1 MNIFVVHQDPKTS
14 AQQLCDKH
22 VVKMI
27 LESAQMLCSAYPNGD
42 APYKR
47 AFYNHPCT
55 IWARESQENYEWLLD
70 HAYAMCQEY
79 TRRYSK
85 VHKSIHAIEWCGK
98 NQAKL
103 ELPKRFIVA
112 IDSAAMRSGAD
123 STDDYLQDWRH
134 SEPQIISENLEREAE
149 ALCNELEQL
158 YDKERLRDL
167 VSKGGFE
174 NE

>member
-1 MNIFVVHQDPKTS
+1 MNIFAVNKDPKIS

-79 TRRYSK
+79 TRRYGK

-103 ELPKRFIVA
+103 ELPKKGLTKFA
-112 IDSAAMRSGAD
+112 QAMPEQYKNKCSVTAYRSYYNGEKAGFA
-123 STDDYLQDWRH
+123 TWKK
-134 SEPQIISENLEREAE
+134 RETPKWFVKA
-149 ALCNELEQL
+149 
-158 YDKERLRDL
+158 
-167 VSKGGFE
+167 
-174 NE
+174 

>member
-1 MNIFVVHQDPKTS
+1 MNIFAVHEDPKTS

-55 IWARESQENYEWLLD
+55 IWARESQENYEWLLN

-79 TRRYSK
+79 TRRYGK

-103 ELPKRFIVA
+103 ELPRKGLTKFAQAMPEQYKNDCSIKAYRAYYNGDKARFATWKKRDTPEWFQPV
-112 IDSAAMRSGAD
+112 
-123 STDDYLQDWRH
+123 
-134 SEPQIISENLEREAE
+134 
-149 ALCNELEQL
+149 
-158 YDKERLRDL
+158 K
-167 VSKGGFE
+167 
-174 NE
+174 

>member
-1 MNIFVVHQDPKTS
+1 MSKSLLISMNIFAVDKDPKIS

-55 IWARESQENYEWLLD
+55 IWARESQENYEWLLT

-79 TRRYSK
+79 TRRYGK
-85 VHKSIHAIEWCGK
+85 VHKSIDAIEWCGK
-98 NQAKL
+98 NYIKLRLPQKGLTKFAQAMPEQYKNKCSVTAYRSYYNG
-103 ELPKRFIVA
+103 EKAGFAKWKKRETPKWFVKA
-112 IDSAAMRSGAD
+112 
-123 STDDYLQDWRH
+123 
-134 SEPQIISENLEREAE
+134 
-149 ALCNELEQL
+149 
-158 YDKERLRDL
+158 
-167 VSKGGFE
+167 
-174 NE
+174 

>member
-1 MNIFVVHQDPKTS
+1 MNIFAVHEDPKTS

-55 IWARESQENYEWLLD
+55 IWARESQENYEWLLT

-79 TRRYSK
+79 TRRYGK
-85 VHKSIHAIEWCGK
+85 VHKSIDAIEWCGK
-98 NQAKL
+98 NYIKLRLPQKGLTKFAQAMPEQYKNKCSITAYRSYYNG
-103 ELPKRFIVA
+103 EKARIATWKKRETPKRFVKA
-112 IDSAAMRSGAD
+112 
-123 STDDYLQDWRH
+123 
-134 SEPQIISENLEREAE
+134 
-149 ALCNELEQL
+149 
-158 YDKERLRDL
+158 
-167 VSKGGFE
+167 
-174 NE
+174 

>member
-1 MNIFVVHQDPKTS
+1 MNIFAVDKDPKIS

-55 IWARESQENYEWLLD
+55 IWARESQENYEWLLT

-79 TRRYSK
+79 TRRYGK
-85 VHKSIHAIEWCGK
+85 VHKSIDAIEWCGK
-98 NQAKL
+98 NYIKLRLPQKGLTEFAQAMPEQYKNKCSITAYRSYYNG
-103 ELPKRFIVA
+103 EKAGFATWKTRKSPKWFVKA
-112 IDSAAMRSGAD
+112 
-123 STDDYLQDWRH
+123 
-134 SEPQIISENLEREAE
+134 
-149 ALCNELEQL
+149 
-158 YDKERLRDL
+158 
-167 VSKGGFE
+167 
-174 NE
+174 

>member
-1 MNIFVVHQDPKTS
+1 MNIFVLHKDPYQ
-14 AQQLCDKH
+14 AAYQMCDKH

-27 LESAQMLCSAYPNGD
+27 LESAQMLCAVYDNGT

-79 TRRYSK
+79 TRRYGK

-98 NQAKL
+98 NYHKLSLPRTGLTPFAQAMPEQYKNDDAVVAYRDFYKS
-103 ELPKRFIVA
+103 EKRKFLNYRKRTAPSWLDV
-112 IDSAAMRSGAD
+112 
-123 STDDYLQDWRH
+123 Q
-134 SEPQIISENLEREAE
+134 P
-149 ALCNELEQL
+149 
-158 YDKERLRDL
+158 
-167 VSKGGFE
+167 V
-174 NE
+174 